1 MKGGK
6 CTMVVKRHASG
17 IVEMLDGISRQSLA
31 YGERTHL
38 VKFFLQKDKLLPLH
52 THEHE
57 QTGYLM
63 EGKMVMTIDG
73 KDHTLEPG
81 DCWSIGGNVPHSAKI
96 LEDCVVI
103 EVFSPVRTDD
113 LM

>member
-6 CTMVVKRHASG
+6 RTMVVKKHKEG
-17 IVEMLDGISRQSLA
+17 IVEMLDGIRRQSLA

-38 VKFFLQKDKLLPLH
+38 VKFFLQKDKPLPLH

-57 QTGYLM
+57 QTGYLL
-63 EGKMVMTIDG
+63 EGRMVMTIDG

-81 DCWSIGGNVPHSAKI
+81 DCWSIAGNVPHCARM

-103 EVFSPVRTDD
+103 EVFSPVRADY
-113 LM
+113 LK